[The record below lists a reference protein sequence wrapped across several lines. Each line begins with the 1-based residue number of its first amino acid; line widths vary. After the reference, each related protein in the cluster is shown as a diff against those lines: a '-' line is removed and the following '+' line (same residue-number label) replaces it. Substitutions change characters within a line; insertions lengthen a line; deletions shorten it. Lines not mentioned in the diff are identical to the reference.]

1 MAYDDHLHE
10 QVHKLEYRCGVL
22 SEIIRDAML
31 LIQHGDYSNG
41 NTDPTGS
48 MDEGNVLA
56 GRYIADL
63 EARCIQAGVQ
73 LRESQDETP
82 CQEPEARIVIEYW

>member
-1 MAYDDHLHE
+1 MILDDPLYGE
-10 QVHKLEYRCGVL
+10 IKQLTWRCGVL

-56 GRYIADL
+56 GQYIDDL

-73 LRESQDETP
+73 LRENQDD
-82 CQEPEARIVIEYW
+82 A